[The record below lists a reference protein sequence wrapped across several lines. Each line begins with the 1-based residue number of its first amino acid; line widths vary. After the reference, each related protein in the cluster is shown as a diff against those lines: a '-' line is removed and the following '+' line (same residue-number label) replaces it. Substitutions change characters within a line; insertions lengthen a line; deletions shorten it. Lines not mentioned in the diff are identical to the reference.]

1 MQVEYAWVS
10 QQELITASSV
20 ETLAQHDLLIST
32 NIDNISPLEMEVI
45 LLYSTII
52 YCKYMSTGGGD
63 VRAGDYNH
71 QYGPGDQPGV

>member
-1 MQVEYAWVS
+1 MEYAWVS
-10 QQELITASSV
+10 QQEMITASSV

-45 LLYSTII
+45 LIYAKI
-52 YCKYMSTGGGD
+52 YCKNMPTGGGD
-63 VRAGDYNH
+63 VRAGDYYH